1 MNGRLMLLQA
11 SSQLRV
17 ASRRPGRRSSVCIS
31 KGGKVFFGS
40 LHLHLHGVEDIW
52 RHGLR
57 HFHTFLCN
65 VGSSRVSITRGS
77 SMYILAFNSCQLHIF
92 IVHFIPEEGAAID
105 AVLIVICLQNTPYR
119 LHKYMFRREEAS
131 KTASQLKISFVIFLG
146 WLGYRCWREHTG
158 LATSR
163 VGKSFGCLYSSRM
176 YPGGTKSMGWG
187 PFDGRPAELDLW
199 EDRNGVS
206 FYGSD

>member
-1 MNGRLMLLQA
+1 
-11 SSQLRV
+11 V
-17 ASRRPGRRSSVCIS
+17 YIS
-31 KGGKVFFGS
+31 
-40 LHLHLHGVEDIW
+40 
-52 RHGLR
+52 
-57 HFHTFLCN
+57 
-65 VGSSRVSITRGS
+65 
-77 SMYILAFNSCQLHIF
+77 AFISCQLHIF

-105 AVLIVICLQNTPYR
+105 ADLIVICLQNTPYR

-131 KTASQLKISFVIFLG
+131 KTASQLKISFVISLG

-163 VGKSFGCLYSSRM
+163 VGKSFGCLYSSRI
-176 YPGGTKSMGWG
+176 YLGGPKSMGWG

-206 FYGSD
+206 FYGIRSMRLMFQGRWASMGSAALLA